1 MLKNLKIFWLFT
13 TYSIKTVFQ
22 NPIGVLLFMLGKIL
36 RFAMFFM
43 FVYYLVFNTKLL
55 GEYNLNQTI
64 IFYLTYNIIDSI
76 AQLLFREVY
85 RFRPL
90 IISAEFDT
98 ILVKPYHPFMRILI
112 GGIDP
117 MDAIITLLYIVMLIY
132 FVLQG
137 GGVTLLG
144 SFTFIILIINA
155 LVISLAFHIAVLALG
170 ILTTEVDHTIMIY
183 RDMTKM
189 ASFPIDIYKEPIRS
203 IFTFVIPVG
212 IMMTIPVK
220 SLFGMLNMWWYI
232 ISFALAATSLI
243 AALALWKKALQKY
256 QSWGG

>member
-1 MLKNLKIFWLFT
+1 M
-13 TYSIKTVFQ
+13 
-22 NPIGVLLFMLGKIL
+22 IGKLL

-55 GEYNLNQTI
+55 AGYTLPQTV
-64 IFYLTYNIIDSI
+64 IFYLTYNIVDSV
-76 AQLLFREVY
+76 AQLFFREVY

-90 IISAEFDT
+90 IMTGEFDT

-112 GGIDP
+112 GGLDP
-117 MDAIITLLYIVMLIY
+117 MDAFITLMYILMLVY
-132 FVLQG
+132 FVLQAG
-137 GGVTLLG
+137 PVTMIGIIGFIGLL
-144 SFTFIILIINA
+144 LNA
-155 LVISLAFHIAVLALG
+155 LIISLAFHIAVLALG

-189 ASFPIDIYKEPIRS
+189 ASFPIDIYQEPLRS

-212 IMMTIPVK
+212 IMMTMPVK
-220 SLFGMLNMWWYI
+220 SLFGMVSPFIYVI
-232 ISFALAATSLI
+232 SLI
-243 AALALWKKALQKY
+243 ITGVSLTLALYMWRKALQKY